1 MRSNE
6 LKIMTVLAG
15 LFLLLAVQIVEN
27 AQVRIERDAQG
38 NILITNRG
46 PKNARKYV
54 GAKNSKPVPSVS
66 PALRKEIETK
76 LRAACDKRSL
86 DYELVAALVRVESG
100 FRPNVLS
107 KRGAI
112 GLMQLMPKTARHF
125 GCRDPWNL
133 DQNIS
138 AGTAFFAHLI
148 KTYDGNIPLSLAAYN
163 AGENAVRK
171 YHGRIPPYGETV
183 RYVFSI
189 LDSMGRDDLTAQ
201 AKRLLTSP
209 DDYRRLYLAAKGR
222 KVVLRTY
229 YMYIDK
235 EGCRHIYDYP
245 PGDVDT
251 VPIVYKDE

>member
-1 MRSNE
+1 M
-6 LKIMTVLAG
+6 KIMTVLAG

-27 AQVRIERDAQG
+27 AQIRIERDAQG
-38 NILITNRG
+38 NILATNKG
-46 PKNARKYV
+46 SKKARKSV
-54 GAKNSKPVPSVS
+54 GAKTSKRVPSV
-66 PALRKEIETK
+66 PRALRREIETK
-76 LRAACDKRSL
+76 LRAACGKHSL

-107 KRGAI
+107 RRGAI
-112 GLMQLMPKTARHF
+112 GLMQLMPKTARYF

-138 AGTAFFAHLI
+138 AGTAFLAYLM
-148 KTYDGNIPLSLAAYN
+148 KRYNNSVPLVLAAYN
-163 AGENAVRK
+163 AGEDAVGK
-171 YHGRIPPYGETV
+171 YGGKIPPYGETV

-189 LDSMGRDDLTAQ
+189 LDGMGRKDLVEQ
-201 AKRLLTSP
+201 AKKLLASP